1 MVMRRFR
8 TFPFDV
14 HADRWSFQ
22 REASLTSLPLT
33 SLCTRAV
40 RLTLNSTWKKSLPM
54 WLTWS
59 RVALCVPILVILEFV
74 ERPLAGYLAA
84 GLFIIASI
92 TDWAD
97 GYYARL
103 FNAQSTMGKLMDP
116 IADKILVSTILILL
130 IPLGVL
136 GRDGPILVILL
147 LSRDILIGGIRS
159 VAAADK
165 LIIDAKATGKWKT
178 AVQMVAIPCVL
189 IGPVFGLPLNEIGR
203 IALWVSTILSVLSGY
218 QYVAMYRDSRKD
230 A

>member
-1 MVMRRFR
+1 MVM
-8 TFPFDV
+8 
-14 HADRWSFQ
+14 
-22 REASLTSLPLT
+22 
-33 SLCTRAV
+33 CI
-40 RLTLNSTWKKSLPM
+40 PM
-54 WLTWS
+54 I
-59 RVALCVPILVILEFV
+59 AILELM

-84 GLFIIASI
+84 ALFIIASI

-103 FNAQSTMGKLMDP
+103 FNAQTTMGKFMDP
-116 IADKILVSTILILL
+116 IADKILVSTVLILL

-159 VAAADK
+159 IAAADR

-189 IGPVFGLPLNEIGR
+189 IGSLYEIPLSEIGR
-203 IALWVSTILSVLSGY
+203 IALWVSTILSLVSGW
-218 QYVAMYRDSRKD
+218 QYISMYLDSRKG

>member
-1 MVMRRFR
+1 
-8 TFPFDV
+8 
-14 HADRWSFQ
+14 
-22 REASLTSLPLT
+22 
-33 SLCTRAV
+33 
-40 RLTLNSTWKKSLPM
+40 M

-103 FNAQSTMGKLMDP
+103 FNAQSTMGKFMDP

-189 IGPVFGLPLNEIGR
+189 IGPVMGLPLNEIGR
-203 IALWVSTILSVLSGY
+203 IALWVSTILSVVSGY
-218 QYVAMYRDSRKD
+218 QYVAMYRDSRKG